1 MDQGQ
6 SLSNHSRLEK
16 PEVRPFEETHSSFGL
31 FLASAAQADVAK
43 ADAPGRRPHG
53 QKSMHVA
60 HPTQTMQRFLS
71 GIAETAD
78 GAKPNQVLAIREN
91 FTVPLNHSYLNHE
104 LVLKSLEAKNP
115 TFKKNTAADGSENLT
130 EVSGVKLSFH
140 TFGRDQKLDVRSIA
154 INKEPGGRTHYQLQV
169 DNPLPPE
176 VEKVFNSP
184 STLPLNFSVDSRG
197 RVAYPRDS
205 EVLHSLSQS
214 VDTTLPGLVLRD
226 ALTDA
231 GDVAKFIESNPA
243 WVKNIM
249 APFMSR
255 FGTYLKSDFD
265 PSVVLNTVQPDKTAP
280 AGKSDQPQPA
290 AKNIIPDTAPDTAKP
305 RSAEALP
312 ASDASI
318 FKIKGP
324 GDYVETM
331 QIEGRRR
338 SFNVHVPPSYDADK
352 PMPMMI
358 LAAGMSQRGKDV
370 EEMFEANKLADKE
383 GFIAVYPDSVNWFDV
398 KDLRTWES
406 GNGLVLPG
414 QKAGDVKFM
423 GDIIEAV
430 KKQANIDPQRIHMA
444 GMSNGGM
451 LTYSTAAALSGTLAS
466 IGILSSTMSGKEPA
480 PKQPLSMINI
490 HGTADRIIPYNG
502 MTDTPPV
509 LTDVGVPLFQPAHF
523 GTDYYRKLAGIT
535 AEPIVVKNGI
545 ETIERSTNPANGT
558 AVEHITLAG
567 VDHFLDNPA
576 HRLQQVWDFF
586 EAHPRPTPPKPSDNV
601 AVRTSVPVE
610 ELTTV
615 KQLQAAVKK
624 RGVAGI
630 EQDVDNIFD
639 AALTISD
646 GSISPSRIFDKI
658 TKSTHVAFN
667 DPVNKFI
674 QNTTLISKKN
684 DTITIDRKLKADI
697 PLQVEFG
704 VGALKSIEIG
714 KTSFDLAKANGYP
727 ELRNINGI
735 TLHAQVGGY
744 NLDSK
749 IQGITELP
757 DGPNGANGRIYRAT
771 MENPLPGWMRTV
783 LLSPGQFNVD
793 LKFDPSG
800 NPAVVNRT
808 QTQRQLLGKNPFVSG
823 IAEEA
828 QDVANLYHRPSWLNG
843 LTVASDVGITGGLT
857 YAAYRFGG
865 ARAKLAG
872 TIGFI
877 AAPMVIDL
885 IRRNIS

>member
-6 SLSNHSRLEK
+6 SLSKPSRLEK
-16 PEVRPFEETHSSFGL
+16 PEAKPVEEAHSSLGL
-31 FLASAAQADVAK
+31 YLALAAQTALSK
-43 ADAPGRRPHG
+43 SDASSRSPAPQSVH
-53 QKSMHVA
+53 KIHTV
-60 HPTQTMQRFLS
+60 HTMQKFLS
-71 GIAETAD
+71 GIADTAD
-78 GAKPNQVLAIREN
+78 RAKPSQAVSAREN
-91 FTVPLNHSYLNHE
+91 FSVALNHSYLNDE
-104 LVLKSLEAKNP
+104 LILKSLEAKNP
-115 TFKKNTAADGSENLT
+115 TFKKTTAADGSQSLT
-130 EVSGVKLSFH
+130 DINGIKLNFH

-154 INKEPGGRTHYQLQV
+154 ISKEADGRTHYQLQV

-184 STLPLNFSVDSRG
+184 STLPLNFSVDAKG

-205 EVLHSLSQS
+205 EVLHSLSQT

-280 AGKSDQPQPA
+280 AGKSDQPQPPV
-290 AKNIIPDTAPDTAKP
+290 NNSIPDTAKP

-312 ASDASI
+312 PTDASI

-545 ETIERSTNPANGT
+545 ETIERSTNPANGA

-576 HRLQQVWDFF
+576 LRLQQVWDFF

-601 AVRTSVPVE
+601 AVKTSVPVE

-615 KQLQAAVKK
+615 KQLQAAIKK

-630 EQDVDNIFD
+630 EQDVDNFFD

-808 QTQRQLLGKNPFVSG
+808 QIQRQLLGKNPFVSG

-872 TIGFI
+872 TIGFL